1 MPNPTRGYS
10 GLLQKR
16 GFTSLLVAQ
25 ALSVFN
31 NNAYKTILIFYVL
44 THASR
49 ADLAWMVPAGSGLL
63 VMPYVLF
70 SSYAGQIAD
79 RVSKRSIIV
88 TMKALEIALMAA
100 ATLAVFST
108 QISLMLGLLFLEGIH
123 SCFLAPAKE
132 GILPEMLADE
142 DLSRAN
148 GLLQLTVYSMIV
160 AGPATAGFLVPV
172 FRGTPYLPVA
182 FLIGTALLSFMVSLG
197 ITRVPASGYREKF
210 HWNAPGEFLRDFRGI
225 RSDHALFLTVLGIAY
240 FWMLGSVYLMDVYR
254 YSPDLLHLDEHG
266 VTCLNACLS
275 LGIGLGA
282 ALAGKLSGDQV
293 ELGLVPLG
301 SIGLGIFAVELFFV
315 HHSFRLALGA
325 HAMLGVAGG
334 IFIVPLEAFLQQRAG
349 EQSKGRVIAAS
360 NVLTFTVVFLGSGI
374 LWFLSG
380 PLRLRPDQVL
390 LTMGILSFGAT
401 AYILTILPDFMVR
414 LCLWLL
420 THTFYRIE
428 VRGTENLPRRG
439 GALLVCNHVSFVDPF
454 LIGACTQRFIRFM
467 MYRAFYEAPGI
478 HSFAKLM
485 GAIPVSDNDSPQRI
499 AESLEEA
506 QIRLREGELVC
517 MFAEGSITRTGNLLR
532 FSRGFQHIMRGLD
545 VPILPIHLDRV
556 WGSIFSY
563 ERGSFFFKWPRRIP
577 YPVTLH
583 VGAPLPS
590 QATAFDVRQAVME
603 LGAEA
608 FAHRDATQRPLP
620 QLFLETARRNW
631 RRFAMADSSGRKLSF
646 GRALAGSILFRRLIR
661 RRCENERMIG
671 VLLPPSVPAALVNMG
686 ISLSGSVPV
695 NLNYTA
701 SADAIDVAI
710 ERCELKTIFTS
721 QKVLEKLPLPGRSQM
736 VMMETVAHGFSK
748 ADRIRAFLAARLLPR
763 FVLQRWLF
771 PSSVKLDSLATI
783 IFSSGSTGIPK
794 GVMLSH
800 RNIVSNIEAMQQ
812 AIKIDG
818 KDCLL
823 GVLPFFHSFGFTAG
837 LWLPAISGFGV
848 IYHTNPLDARKISE
862 LCRTYGVTILISTP
876 TFAWEYVRRCAAE
889 DFRSVRLAVVGAEKM
904 KPELMLAFRE
914 KFGIDLFEGYGC
926 TELSPVVAVGVP
938 NSSGPRHRQSGNKAG
953 TVGHPL
959 PGVAVRVV
967 SVEDEAILGPDR
979 EGMLQ
984 VKGPNVMMGYL
995 GDPEKTREV
1004 ITPEGW
1010 YVTGDIARLDTDGF
1024 ITITDR
1030 ISRFSKI
1037 AGEMVPHLKVEDAL
1051 HHVLGSSVPSLVVT
1065 SVPDERRGERLVVL
1079 HTPLNLSVDELLSRL
1094 RETAIPKLWVPRKD
1108 NFFEIDALPTLGSG
1122 KLDLCRVKELAL
1134 SLAAQRSKE
1143 VLALESRR

>member
-1 MPNPTRGYS
+1 MPHPTRGYS
-10 GLLQKR
+10 GLLHKR
-16 GFTSLLVAQ
+16 GFTSLLAAQ

-31 NNAYKTILIFYVL
+31 DNAYKTILIFCVL

-79 RVSKRSIIV
+79 RVSKRSIII

-100 ATLAVFST
+100 ATLAVFSA
-108 QISLMLGLLFLEGIH
+108 QIPLMLGLLFLEGIH

-148 GLLQLTVYSMIV
+148 GLLQLTIYSMIV
-160 AGPATAGFLVPV
+160 AGPAAAGFLVPV
-172 FRGTPYLPVA
+172 FRGEPYLPVA
-182 FLIGTALLSFMVSLG
+182 CLIGTALLSFIISLG

-225 RSDHALFLTVLGIAY
+225 RSDRALFLTVLGIAY
-240 FWMLGSVYLMDVYR
+240 FWMLGSVYLMNVYR
-254 YSPDLLHLDEHG
+254 YGPDLLHLDEHG
-266 VTCLNACLS
+266 VTYLNACLS

-282 ALAGKLSGDQV
+282 ALAGRLSGDQV

-301 SIGLGIFAVELFFV
+301 SIGLGIFAVELFFA

-325 HAMLGVAGG
+325 HALLGVAGG

-349 EQSKGRVIAAS
+349 EQSKGRVIASS
-360 NVLTFTVVFLGSGI
+360 NVLTFTAVFLGSGI
-374 LWFLSG
+374 LWLLSG

-390 LTMGILSFGAT
+390 LTMGVLSFGAT

-428 VRGTENLPRRG
+428 VRGAENLPRRG

-454 LIGACTQRFIRFM
+454 LIGACTQRFIRFL
-467 MYRAFYEAPGI
+467 MYRPFYQASGI
-478 HSFAKLM
+478 HGFAKLM
-485 GAIPVSDNDSPQRI
+485 GAIPVSDGDSPQRI
-499 AESLEEA
+499 AASLEEA
-506 QIRLREGELVC
+506 QARLREGELVC
-517 MFAEGSITRTGNLLR
+517 IFAEGSITRTGNLLR
-532 FSRGFQHIMRGLD
+532 FRRGFERIMRGLD

-563 ERGSFFFKWPRRIP
+563 ERGRFFFKWPRRIP

-583 VGAPLPS
+583 VGAALPS

-620 QLFLETARRNW
+620 QLFFETARRNW
-631 RRFAMADSSGRKLSF
+631 RRFAMADSSGRILTF
-646 GRALAGSILFRRLIR
+646 GRALVGSLLFRQLIR

-671 VLLPPSVPAALVNMG
+671 VLLPPSVPAALLNMG
-686 ISLSGSVPV
+686 ISFSGGVPV

-710 ERCELKTIFTS
+710 ARCGLKTIFTS
-721 QKVLEKLPLPGRSQM
+721 GRVLEKLSLPCRSQM
-736 VMMETVAHGFSK
+736 VMMEDVARSFSK
-748 ADRIRAFLAARLLPR
+748 ADRIRALLPARLLPR

-771 PSSVKLDSLATI
+771 PASVKLDSLATV
-783 IFSSGSTGIPK
+783 IFSSGSTGIPR

-800 RNIVSNIEAMQQ
+800 RNIVSNIEGIQQ
-812 AIKIDG
+812 AIKIDR

-823 GVLPFFHSFGFTAG
+823 GILPFFHSFGFTAG

-848 IYHTNPLDARKISE
+848 IYHTNPLDARKIGE
-862 LCRTYGVTILISTP
+862 LCRTYQVTILISTP

-904 KPELMLAFRE
+904 KPELMQAFGE

-953 TVGHPL
+953 TVGHSL

-967 SVEDEAILGPDR
+967 SVEDGATLRPDQ

-1030 ISRFSKI
+1030 VSRFSKI

-1051 HHVLGSSVPSLVVT
+1051 HHALGCSVPTMVVT
-1065 SVPDERRGERLVVL
+1065 GVPDERKGERLVVL
-1079 HTPLNLSVDELLSRL
+1079 HTPLNVSVDELLSRL
-1094 RETAIPKLWVPRKD
+1094 RETPIPKLWVPRKD
-1108 NFFEIDALPTLGSG
+1108 NFFEIDALPALGSG
-1122 KLDLCRVKELAL
+1122 KLDLRRVKELAL
-1134 SLAAQRSKE
+1134 SLSVKRPREA
-1143 VLALESRR
+1143 LALEP